1 MIKFDKF
8 TLDNGL
14 KIIVHQDKTTP
25 VVTVNILY
33 NVGAKDE
40 TPELTGFAH
49 LFEHLMFGGSVNIP
63 KYDEPLQKVGGENNA
78 FTNNDI
84 TNYYLSIPKEN
95 LETAFWIESDRMLDL
110 AFSEKSLEVQRNV
123 VIEEFNQ
130 RYLNQP
136 YGDLWLLLRPLVF
149 QKHPYQWATIGKD
162 ISHIENAK
170 MEDVKAFYKKY
181 YNPNN
186 AIMVVAGD
194 VDLEEVKQ
202 LSKKWF
208 APIEAGVE
216 IERNIPMEPKQTEP
230 RFLKVER
237 DVPVNAIFKVYHMC
251 GRMDAD
257 YHATDLISDIL
268 ANGKSSR
275 LHQKLVKEKQLFTS
289 IQSYISGD
297 IHPGML
303 VFAGYLTDGISS
315 EEADQALTD
324 EIAKLGKEGV
334 DEAELQKVKNKVESV
349 LTFSDISTLDRAMNL
364 AFHELLGDA
373 ENINA
378 EFSKYQKIETADIQR
393 VASDIIRESN
403 STTLYYQKK

>member
-1 MIKFDKF
+1 MIEFDKF
-8 TLDNGL
+8 ILDNGL
-14 KIIVHQDKTTP
+14 KVIVHQDKTTP

-40 TPELTGFAH
+40 SKELTGFAH

-95 LETAFWIESDRMLDL
+95 IETAFWIVSDRMLNL
-110 AFSEKSLEVQRNV
+110 AFSSKSLEVQRNV

-136 YGDLWLLLRPLVF
+136 YGDLWLKLRPLVF

-170 MEDVKAFYKKY
+170 MEDVKAFYQKY

-194 VDLEEVKQ
+194 VELEEVKR
-202 LSKKWF
+202 LSEKWF
-208 APIEAGVE
+208 GPIEKGAE
-216 IERNIPMEPKQTEP
+216 IVRNIAEEPKQTES
-230 RFLKVER
+230 RFLKIES

-251 GRMDAD
+251 GREDAE
-257 YHATDLISDIL
+257 YHSTDLLSDIM

-275 LHQKLVKEKQLFTS
+275 LYQKLVKEDQLFTS
-289 IQSYISGD
+289 VQAYISGD
-297 IHPGML
+297 IHPGMI
-303 VFAGYLTDGISS
+303 VFAGYLS
-315 EEADQALTD
+315 
-324 EIAKLGKEGV
+324 EGV
-334 DEAELQKVKNKVESV
+334 KPEDADMALVQEIEKLISKGVEEEELQKVKNKIESV

-364 AFHELLGDA
+364 AYHELLGDA
-373 ENINA
+373 SFIN
-378 EFSKYQKIETADIQR
+378 EELSKYQDVKTIDIQNI
-393 VASDIIRESN
+393 AANILQNSN
-403 STTLYYQKK
+403 STTLYYLKK

>member
-8 TLDNGL
+8 VLDNGL
-14 KIIVHQDKTTP
+14 RVIVHQDKTTP
-25 VVTVNILY
+25 VVTLNILY

-40 TPELTGFAH
+40 DPELTGFAH

-63 KYDEPLQKVGGENNA
+63 KYDEPLQKVGGDNNA

-95 LETAFWIESDRMLDL
+95 IETAFWLESDRMLNL

-149 QKHPYQWATIGKD
+149 KKHPYQWATIGKD

-170 MEDVKAFYKKY
+170 MEDVKAFYKKF
-181 YNPNN
+181 YNPDN

-194 VDLEEVKQ
+194 VDLEEVKR
-202 LSKKWF
+202 LSHKWF
-208 APIEAGVE
+208 GPIARGENIV
-216 IERNIPMEPKQTEP
+216 RNIEEEPKQTKA

-251 GRMDAD
+251 GRKHAD
-257 YHATDLISDIL
+257 YHTIDLISDIMS
-268 ANGKSSR
+268 NGKSSR
-275 LHQKLVKEKQLFTS
+275 LYQKLVKEEKLFS
-289 IQSYISGD
+289 SVQAYISGD

-303 VFAGYLTDGISS
+303 VFAGYLS
-315 EEADQALTD
+315 
-324 EIAKLGKEGV
+324 EGV
-334 DEAELQKVKNKVESV
+334 SPERADKALLNEIDKLMADGVKDEELQKVKNKIEAM
-349 LTFSDISTLDRAMNL
+349 LTFSEISTLDRAMNL
-364 AFHELLGDA
+364 AYHELLGDA
-373 ENINA
+373 NDINLELRNYQNIKA
-378 EFSKYQKIETADIQR
+378 EDVLR
-393 VASDIIRESN
+393 VANQILDTNN
-403 STTLYYQKK
+403 STTLYYLKK

>member
-1 MIKFDKF
+1 MIAFDKF

-14 KIIVHQDKTTP
+14 KVIVHQDKTTP

-40 TPELTGFAH
+40 TKDLTGFAH

-95 LETAFWIESDRMLDL
+95 IETAFWIESDRMLNL

-149 QKHPYQWATIGKD
+149 RKHPYQWATIGKD

-181 YNPNN
+181 YNPDN

-194 VDLEEVKQ
+194 VELEEIKQ

-208 APIEAGVE
+208 GPIERGSAF
-216 IERNIPMEPKQTEP
+216 ERSIPMEPKQTEP
-230 RFLKVER
+230 RFLQVER
-237 DVPVNAIFKVYHMC
+237 DVPVNTIFKVYHMC
-251 GRMDAD
+251 GRNETD
-257 YHATDLISDIL
+257 YHATDLISDIM

-275 LHQKLVKEKQLFTS
+275 LYQRLVKENPLFS
-289 IQSYISGD
+289 SVQSFISGD
-297 IHPGML
+297 IHPGMI
-303 VFAGYLTDGISS
+303 VFAAYLSDGVNPNEANDALSNEIENLCQVGI
-315 EEADQALTD
+315 EE
-324 EIAKLGKEGV
+324 E
-334 DEAELQKVKNKVESV
+334 ELQKVKNKVESA
-349 LTFSDISTLDRAMNL
+349 LTFSEINTLDRAMNL
-364 AFHELLGDA
+364 AYYELLGNVQ
-373 ENINA
+373 NINV
-378 EFSKYQKIETADIQR
+378 ELEKYQGVKTSDIQR
-393 VASDIIRESN
+393 VANDIFIKDN
-403 STTLYYQKK
+403 STTLFYLKK

>member
-1 MIKFDKF
+1 MIKFDRF

-14 KIIVHQDKTTP
+14 RVIVHQDKTTP
-25 VVTVNILY
+25 VVTLNILY

-40 TPELTGFAH
+40 DPNLTGFAH
-49 LFEHLMFGGSVNIP
+49 LFEHLMFGGSINIP

-110 AFSEKSLEVQRNV
+110 AFSVKSLEVQRNV

-136 YGDLWLLLRPLVF
+136 YGDLWLLLRPLVYK
-149 QKHPYQWATIGKD
+149 KHPYQWATIGKD

-181 YNPNN
+181 YNPDN

-194 VDLEEVKQ
+194 VELDEIKR
-202 LSKKWF
+202 LSQKWF
-208 APIEAGVE
+208 GPIKRGAK
-216 IERNIPMEPKQTEP
+216 IERNIPTEPEQTEA
-230 RFLKVER
+230 RFMKVER

-251 GRMDAD
+251 GRTDKD
-257 YHATDLISDIL
+257 YHATDLISDIM

-275 LHQKLVKEKQLFTS
+275 LYQKLVKEQQVFSS
-289 IQSYISGD
+289 IQAYISGD
-297 IHPGML
+297 IHPGMI
-303 VFAGYLTDGISS
+303 VFAGYLSDGVKPKD
-315 EEADQALTD
+315 ADNALKQ
-324 EIAKLGKEGV
+324 EINLLVNEGIE
-334 DEAELQKVKNKVESV
+334 DDELQKVKNKVESV
-349 LTFSDISTLDRAMNL
+349 LTFSEINTLDRAMNL
-364 AFHELLGDA
+364 AYHELLGNA
-373 ENINA
+373 ENANL
-378 EFSKYQKIETADIQR
+378 ELTKYQNVNTEDIQR
-393 VASDIIRESN
+393 IAKQILHDNN
-403 STTLYYQKK
+403 SSTLYYLKK

>member
-14 KIIVHQDKTTP
+14 KVIVHQDKTTP

-40 TPELTGFAH
+40 TDDLTGFAH
-49 LFEHLMFGGSVNIP
+49 LFEHLMFGGSVNVP

-95 LETAFWIESDRMLDL
+95 IETAFWIESDRMLNL

-162 ISHIENAK
+162 ITHIENATMK
-170 MEDVKAFYKKY
+170 DVKAFYKKY
-181 YNPNN
+181 YNPDN

-194 VDLEEVKQ
+194 VELEDIKH

-208 APIEAGVE
+208 GPIEKG
-216 IERNIPMEPKQTEP
+216 ISFERIISKEPKQVEA
-230 RFLKVER
+230 RFLRVDR
-237 DVPVNAIFKVYHMC
+237 DVPVNAVFKVYHMC
-251 GRMDAD
+251 GRNDVD
-257 YHATDLISDIL
+257 YHATDLISDL
-268 ANGKSSR
+268 MANGKSSR
-275 LHQKLVKEKQLFTS
+275 LHQKLVKENPLFS
-289 IQSYISGD
+289 SVQAFISGD

-303 VFAGYLTDGISS
+303 VFAGYLS
-315 EEADQALTD
+315 
-324 EIAKLGKEGV
+324 EGV
-334 DEAELQKVKNKVESV
+334 SPEDADKALLNEIDYLCKNGVDDIELQKVKNKVESA
-349 LTFSDISTLDRAMNL
+349 LTFSDINTLDRAMNL
-364 AFHELLGDA
+364 AYYELLGDA
-373 ENINA
+373 QNTNLELG
-378 EFSKYQKIETADIQR
+378 KYQNVKTKDIQR
-393 VASDIIRESN
+393 VAIDILKESN
-403 STTLYYQKK
+403 STTLFYLKK

>member
-14 KIIVHQDKTTP
+14 KVIVHQDKTTP
-25 VVTVNILY
+25 VVTMNILY

-40 TPELTGFAH
+40 VPELTGFAH

-149 QKHPYQWATIGKD
+149 KKHPYQWATIGKD

-186 AIMVVAGD
+186 AIMVIAGD
-194 VDLEEVKQ
+194 VDFDEVKQ
-202 LSKKWF
+202 LSEKWF
-208 APIEAGVE
+208 GPIEKGE
-216 IERNIPMEPKQTEP
+216 DIIRDIPLEPAQTKA
-230 RFLKVER
+230 RFMQVER

-251 GRMDAD
+251 GRTDAD
-257 YHATDLISDIL
+257 YHATDLISDIM

-275 LHQKLVKEKQLFTS
+275 LHQKLVKEQQLFTS
-289 IQSYISGD
+289 IQAYISGD
-297 IHPGML
+297 IHPGMF
-303 VFAGYLTDGISS
+303 VFAGYLSDGIDPKQ
-315 EEADQALTD
+315 ADKALKLEID
-324 EIAKLGKEGV
+324 NLIAKGIEE
-334 DEAELQKVKNKVESV
+334 DELQKVKNKVESV

-364 AFHELLGDA
+364 AYHELLGDA
-373 ENINA
+373 GEINN
-378 EFSKYQKIETADIQR
+378 ELKKYQSVTTDDIQR
-393 VASDIIRESN
+393 IANQILQDSN
-403 STTLYYQKK
+403 STSLHYLKK

>member
-1 MIKFDKF
+1 M
-8 TLDNGL
+8 DNGL
-14 KIIVHQDKTTP
+14 KVIVHQDKTTP

-40 TPELTGFAH
+40 VPELTGFAH

-110 AFSEKSLEVQRNV
+110 AFSDKSLEVQRNV

-136 YGDLWLLLRPLVF
+136 YGDMWLLLRPLVYK
-149 QKHPYQWATIGKD
+149 KHPYQWATIGKD

-170 MEDVKAFYKKY
+170 MHDVKAFYAKY

-194 VDLEEVKQ
+194 VNLNEVKE
-202 LSKKWF
+202 LSEKWF
-208 APIEAGVE
+208 GPIPRGAD
-216 IERNIPMEPKQTEP
+216 INRNITVEPKQTEA

-251 GRMDAD
+251 DRRDVD
-257 YHATDLISDIL
+257 YHTTDLISDIMS
-268 ANGKSSR
+268 NGKSSR
-275 LHQKLVKEKQLFTS
+275 LHQKLVKEQQLFS
-289 IQSYISGD
+289 SVQAYISGD
-297 IHPGML
+297 IHPGMF
-303 VFAGYLTDGISS
+303 VFAGYLS
-315 EEADQALTD
+315 
-324 EIAKLGKEGV
+324 EGV
-334 DEAELQKVKNKVESV
+334 DPQKADDALKLEIEKLIKDGVEENELQKVKNKIESV

-364 AFHELLGDA
+364 AYHELLGDA
-373 ENINA
+373 DNINK
-378 EFSKYQKIETADIQR
+378 ELKNYQRVNAKDIQR
-393 VASDIIRESN
+393 VASQVFQDHN
-403 STTLYYQKK
+403 STSLHYLKK

>member
-1 MIKFDKF
+1 MIKFDRF

-14 KIIVHQDKTTP
+14 KVIVHQDKTTP
-25 VVTVNILY
+25 VVTLNILY

-40 TPELTGFAH
+40 DPELTGFAH

-95 LETAFWIESDRMLDL
+95 IETAFWIESDRMLDL

-136 YGDLWLLLRPLVF
+136 YGDLWLMLRPLVY
-149 QKHPYQWATIGKD
+149 KVHPYQWATIGKE

-170 MEDVKAFYKKY
+170 MEDVKAFYRKY

-194 VDLEEVKQ
+194 VDLEEIKK
-202 LSKKWF
+202 LSQKWF
-208 APIEAGVE
+208 GPIEKGAE
-216 IERNIPMEPKQTEP
+216 FERSIPQEPKQTEP
-230 RFLKVER
+230 RFLQVER

-251 GRMDAD
+251 GRQDSD
-257 YHATDLISDIL
+257 YHATDLLSDIL

-275 LHQKLVKEKQLFTS
+275 LYQKLVKEKALFSS
-289 IQSYISGD
+289 IQAYISGD
-297 IHPGML
+297 IHPGMF
-303 VFAGYLTDGISS
+303 VFAGYLSDGISPD
-315 EEADQALTD
+315 EADKALELEVNRLINEGLD
-324 EIAKLGKEGV
+324 EG
-334 DEAELQKVKNKVESV
+334 ELQKVKNKIESV

-364 AFHELLGDA
+364 AYHELLGDA
-373 ENINA
+373 NNINS
-378 EFSKYQKIETADIQR
+378 ELDKYQAVNADDIKR
-393 VASDIIRESN
+393 VAKEVLQHKN
-403 STTLYYQKK
+403 STTLYYLKK

>member
-14 KIIVHQDKTTP
+14 KVIVHQDKTTP

-136 YGDLWLLLRPLVF
+136 YGDLWLLLRPLVY

-194 VDLEEVKQ
+194 VELEEVKR
-202 LSKKWF
+202 LSEKWF
-208 APIEAGVE
+208 GPIEAGAE

-251 GRMDAD
+251 GRMDDD
-257 YHATDLISDIL
+257 YHTTDLISDIL

-303 VFAGYLTDGISS
+303 VFAGYLAEGVSS
-315 EEADQALTD
+315 EEADKALTA
-324 EIAKLGKEGV
+324 EITKLGQELI
-334 DEAELQKVKNKVESV
+334 DETELQKVKNKVEAV

-373 ENINA
+373 ENINI
-378 EFSKYQKIETADIQR
+378 EFSKYQKVKTSDIQR
-393 VASDIIRESN
+393 VASDIICDSN

>member
-1 MIKFDKF
+1 MIAFDKF

-14 KIIVHQDKTTP
+14 KVIVHQDKTTP

-40 TPELTGFAH
+40 TKDLTGFAH

-95 LETAFWIESDRMLDL
+95 IETAFWIESDRMLNL

-149 QKHPYQWATIGKD
+149 RKHPYQWATIGKD

-181 YNPNN
+181 YNPDN

-194 VDLEEVKQ
+194 VELEEIKQ
-202 LSKKWF
+202 LSEKWF
-208 APIEAGVE
+208 GPIERGSAF
-216 IERNIPMEPKQTEP
+216 ERSIPMEPKQTEP
-230 RFLKVER
+230 RFLQVER

-251 GRMDAD
+251 GRSEAD
-257 YHATDLISDIL
+257 YHTTDLISDIM

-275 LHQKLVKEKQLFTS
+275 LHQKLVKENPLFS
-289 IQSYISGD
+289 SVQSFISGD
-297 IHPGML
+297 IHPGMI
-303 VFAGYLTDGISS
+303 VFAAYLS
-315 EEADQALTD
+315 
-324 EIAKLGKEGV
+324 EGV
-334 DEAELQKVKNKVESV
+334 SPNEANDALCNEIENLCQGGIKEDELQKVKNKVESV
-349 LTFSDISTLDRAMNL
+349 LTFSDINTLDRAMNL
-364 AFHELLGDA
+364 AYYELLG
-373 ENINA
+373 NA
-378 EFSKYQKIETADIQR
+378 EKINLELEKYQHVKTSDIQR
-393 VASDIIRESN
+393 VANSLFIKDN
-403 STTLYYQKK
+403 STTLFYLKK